1 MSGVRD
7 VLIDALVGPTHNFGG
22 LSPGNLAS
30 AASSKKTSHPKK
42 AAMEGLEK
50 MKRVMELGIP
60 QLVLPPHPRPYMPF
74 LREMGFLGSD
84 KEVLDA
90 VFKKSPELL
99 LIANSASS
107 MWTANMATITPSSDA
122 HDKKVHITPANLSA
136 MLHRSIE
143 CHFSTELLQRIFP
156 EGEFF
161 SHHTPAPPVFGDE
174 GAANHMR
181 FGRPGKPG
189 VNVFVHGCSALD
201 SSTKG
206 DSRFPLRQTHESQ
219 VIISRNH
226 QLHLDAVEF
235 FQQNHA
241 AINAGVF
248 HNDVIAMNHRLL
260 LLCHKQA
267 YEDQKGTL
275 ESLKKM
281 CELICEEQLTVA
293 EVPSALLSLD
303 EAVASYVFNSQWVTT
318 SRGETIVFLPE
329 QSQHVFAVRE
339 CLEDWKAQK
348 FYDKAVFMPV
358 EQSMRNG
365 GGPACLRLRAELT
378 SEERYACHRDVF
390 LTTELYETLVAWIDK
405 YYRDELTVDDLR
417 DPKLMNESFHALDE
431 LTRILNLPRL
441 YFFQ

>member
-22 LSPGNLAS
+22 LSLGNLAS
-30 AASSKKTSHPKK
+30 SASSGKVSHPRR
-42 AAMEGLEK
+42 AALEGLKK

-60 QLVLPPHPRPYMPF
+60 QLVLPPHPRPYLPF
-74 LREMGFLGSD
+74 LREMGFSGSD
-84 KEVLDA
+84 REVLEE
-90 VFKKSPELL
+90 VCKKSPD
-99 LIANSASS
+99 LIGVANSASA

-122 HDKKVHITPANLSA
+122 LDKKVHITPANLSA

-143 CHFSTELLQRIFP
+143 NQFSSELLQRIFP

-161 SHHTPAPPVFGDE
+161 SHHTAAPPVFGDE

-181 FGRPGKPG
+181 FGKVGQAG

-201 SSTKG
+201 SSTKV
-206 DSRFPLRQTHESQ
+206 DSRFPLRQSHESQ

-226 QLHLDAVEF
+226 QLPLESVEF
-235 FQQNHA
+235 FQQNHS

-248 HNDVIAMNHRLL
+248 HNDVIAINHRLL
-260 LLCHKQA
+260 LICHKHA
-267 YEDQKGTL
+267 YEDQKAVLDG
-275 ESLKKM
+275 LKKM
-281 CELICEEQLTVA
+281 CELICEESLTVF
-293 EVPSALLSLD
+293 EVPSTLLSLD
-303 EAVASYVFNSQWVTT
+303 EAVASYLFNSQWVTT
-318 SRGETIVFLPE
+318 SRGETVVFLPE
-329 QSQHVFAVRE
+329 QSQHVFGVRE
-339 CLEDWKAQK
+339 CLDQWKSLG
-348 FYDKAVFMPV
+348 FYDRSEFVPV
-358 EQSMRNG
+358 EESMRNG

-390 LTTELYETLVAWIDK
+390 LTDDLYDTLVAWVNK
-405 YYRDELTVDDLR
+405 YYRDELKISDLQ

-431 LTRILNLPRL
+431 LTRILSLPRL